1 MLKSKATAE
10 KKKKKKK
17 EILKQLPNKL
27 KYKNNKCFSSIPA
40 VSVLFLTVSH
50 SPAHLPRMLSTTGLV
65 SGPVVGAA
73 QTLIWFYSGMFLPL
87 ISTSTSASAF
97 SIQGTL
103 TVLLYIR

>member
-10 KKKKKKK
+10 KKKRK
-17 EILKQLPNKL
+17 ETLKQLPNKL

-40 VSVLFLTVSH
+40 VSFLFLTVSH
-50 SPAHLPRMLSTTGLV
+50 SPPHLPRMLSTIGLV
-65 SGPVVGAA
+65 SGPVVGPA

-97 SIQGTL
+97 SIEGTL